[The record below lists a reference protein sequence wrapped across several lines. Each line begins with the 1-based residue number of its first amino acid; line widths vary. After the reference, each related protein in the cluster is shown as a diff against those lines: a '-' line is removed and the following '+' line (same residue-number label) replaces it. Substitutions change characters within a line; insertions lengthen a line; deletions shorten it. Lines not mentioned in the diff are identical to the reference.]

1 MNDQNFSDDLG
12 ETLEKIVRRMADE
25 LAAGG
30 TPDKDQAAVLRA
42 LVSYYIST
50 RRSKHGKK
58 GEGDGNDFAAVRARL
73 LNGTAHAE
81 PDEPT
86 AD

>member
-1 MNDQNFSDDLG
+1 MSDQKIDSDDLG
-12 ETLEKIVRRMADE
+12 EKLEEIATRMATD
-25 LAAGG
+25 LAAGY

-50 RRSKHGKK
+50 RRAKHGKK
-58 GEGDGNDFAAVRARL
+58 SEGDGNDFAAVRARL
-73 LNGTAHAE
+73 NGTHAE